1 MISMIVAF
9 IFSMAISY
17 NAYANEKINLRE
29 FSAYIGDFSEQKYDV
44 IKQKVMELQNK
55 YEETQNADVMNEMFV
70 YLTLDKDALNCHNVV
85 EYRDSVISDSEIK
98 IKTESGYYKG
108 PEFTSS
114 EYESHG
120 EYKICF
126 VSLQD
131 VALGKINLVPASFKD
146 EFIHNLNKVQDVFYL
161 DSKNNNFQ

>member
-1 MISMIVAF
+1 MRTSVRGILVEDGKLLVIQRIKNRYEYFVIPGGGVEAQETLMQAL
-9 IFSMAISY
+9 
-17 NAYANEKINLRE
+17 KRE
-29 FSAYIGDFSEQKYDV
+29 
-44 IKQKVMELQNK
+44 LL
-55 YEETQNADVMNEMFV
+55 EEVGIQ
-70 YLTLDKDALNCHNVV
+70 
-85 EYRDSVISDSEIK
+85 IK
-98 IKTESGYYKG
+98 ILDENPFYTYFDQYGYQYFYLISRASDEYGSDKG

-131 VALGKINLVPASFKD
+131 VALGKINLGPASFKD